1 MMNYSDRATTGINS
15 SFATTLPSPPPDF
28 PITRKRKD
36 FKIPLAILME
46 QLEKRNDEMGLESTD
61 ELKRITK
68 IKAYHKLITSTDKI
82 DKEYKRTV
90 MLDSVKERKSKIIS
104 LQL

>member
-1 MMNYSDRATTGINS
+1 MMNYSDRASAGLNS

>member
-1 MMNYSDRATTGINS
+1 MNYSDRASAGLNS